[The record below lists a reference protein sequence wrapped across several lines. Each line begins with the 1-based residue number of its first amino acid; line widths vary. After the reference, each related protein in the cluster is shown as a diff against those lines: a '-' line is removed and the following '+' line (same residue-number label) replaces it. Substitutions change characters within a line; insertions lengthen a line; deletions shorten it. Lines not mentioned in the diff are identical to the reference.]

1 MGTDKNG
8 QRQKK
13 NKVLLGIII
22 GAIILAVSI
31 PTAVYSYSSNQYKNL
46 VSLGDKALESENF
59 DEAEKYYKEALNRK
73 NKNSS
78 EIDEKLSMVNSIK
91 EAKELYSEGEKL
103 LADKNYLDA
112 IDVFKK
118 IKSVGRYGKDSQDKI
133 TQASRAYIE
142 ENLAKAKLE
151 IDNKRYN
158 EAIGFLDII
167 LKFDEANKE
176 ALALKAEYNKEL
188 VGMTEKESDSKGT
201 NVTGKSTSNSTGT
214 AKGNTN
220 SSSKNTNT
228 SPKTSSAPNPTPV
241 TVFSY
246 GNTTGNI
253 INGSGTAFD
262 GEFIYFTNERD
273 GDKIYKVRPDDSGLT
288 KVTNSPGYQISIMG
302 QWVYYSS
309 GITDKGVYRVK
320 KDGSSKAKL
329 VDGMAMSINVVG
341 EWVYYIGSGADE
353 STLYKIKGDGSDKTK
368 ISVKS
373 NNYIMVES
381 YETLVVGEWIYTNL
395 YSKSDSRTVFC
406 RIKTD
411 GTGVE
416 KILDSST
423 HRFAINN
430 GWIYYVSN
438 NGSINKMKVDG
449 SNKSTIYKPNNF
461 SPYSINISGNYIFFS
476 ADNQTASE
484 ENYGIYRI
492 GLDGAGFTRLSKSWC
507 RRFSISS
514 NWIYFSGGD
523 DNQWRIKT
531 NGSEEGKV
539 SEKLVR

>member
-22 GAIILAVSI
+22 GAIVLAVSI
-31 PTAVYSYSSNQYKNL
+31 PTAVYSYSSNQYNNL

-103 LADKNYLDA
+103 LADKNYLEA

-133 TQASRAYIE
+133 TQASRAYVE

-151 IDNKRYN
+151 IDNKRYS

-167 LKFDEANKE
+167 LKFDETNKE

-201 NVTGKSTSNSTGT
+201 KVTGRSTSTSTGT

-228 SPKTSSAPNPTPV
+228 SSAPNPAPV

-262 GEFIYFTNERD
+262 GEFIYFTNRSD
-273 GDKIYKVRPDDSGLT
+273 ADKIYKVKPDDSGLT
-288 KVTNSPGYQISIMG
+288 KVTDSPGYSINIVG
-302 QWVYYSS
+302 EWIYYSS
-309 GITDKGVYRVK
+309 GMYDMGIYKVK
-320 KDGSSKAKL
+320 KDGSNKAKL
-329 VDGMAMSINVVG
+329 VDGMIMSINVVG
-341 EWVYYIGSGADE
+341 EWIYYTYPPEENGVGI
-353 STLYKIKGDGSDKTK
+353 YKIKVDGSNKTK
-368 ISVKS
+368 ISV
-373 NNYIMVES
+373 NDNDLDTDDNLEMV
-381 YETLVVGEWIYTNL
+381 VVGEWIYTNL
-395 YSKSDSRTVFC
+395 LSKKEAKTLLC
-406 RIKTD
+406 RIKID
-411 GTGVE
+411 GTKVE
-416 KILDSST
+416 RILDSGT
-423 HRFAINN
+423 RRLAISSD
-430 GWIYYVSN
+430 WLYYVRY
-438 NGSINKMKVDG
+438 NGAIEKMKVDG
-449 SNKSTIYKPNNF
+449 SNRATIYKPNKF
-461 SPYSINISGNYIFFS
+461 EPSSINISGNKIFFS
-476 ADNQTASE
+476 ADNESASE
-484 ENYGIYRI
+484 REEHYGLYRI
-492 GLDGAGFTRLSKSWC
+492 DMDGSGFTRLSKSWC
-507 RRFSISS
+507 RYFAISS
-514 NWIYFSGGD
+514 NWIYFSAVDGER
-523 DNQWRIKT
+523 WRIKT
-531 NGSEEGKV
+531 DGTEEGKV

>member
-1 MGTDKNG
+1 MGTDKNV

-31 PTAVYSYSSNQYKNL
+31 PTAVYSYSSNQYNNL

-103 LADKNYLDA
+103 LADKNYLEA

-118 IKSVGRYGKDSQDKI
+118 IKSVGRYAKDSQDKI
-133 TQASRAYIE
+133 AQASRAYIE

-151 IDNKRYN
+151 VDNKRYS

-167 LKFDEANKE
+167 LKFDETNKE

-188 VGMTEKESDSKGT
+188 VGMTAKENDSKGT
-201 NVTGKSTSNSTGT
+201 NVTGKSTSTSTGT
-214 AKGNTN
+214 SKGNTN
-220 SSSKNTNT
+220 SPSKNTNT
-228 SPKTSSAPNPTPV
+228 SSTPNSAPA

-253 INGSGTAFD
+253 MNGSGTAFD
-262 GEFIYFTNERD
+262 GEFIYFTNESD

-288 KVTNSPGYQISIMG
+288 KVTDSPGYQISIMG
-302 QWVYYSS
+302 QWIYYSS
-309 GITDKGVYRVK
+309 GITDKGIYRVK
-320 KDGSSKAKL
+320 KDGASKAKL
-329 VDGMAMSINVVG
+329 VDGTVMSINVVG
-341 EWVYYIGSGADE
+341 EWIYYIVPGADE
-353 STLYKIKGDGSDKTK
+353 STLYKVKGDGSNKTK
-368 ISVKS
+368 ISVK
-373 NNYIMVES
+373 NNDYVMVES

-395 YSKSDSRTVFC
+395 YSKSDWKTVFC

-416 KILDSST
+416 RILDSST
-423 HRFAINN
+423 HSFAINN
-430 GWIYYVSN
+430 GWIYYVSS

-492 GLDGAGFTRLSKSWC
+492 GMDGSGFVRLSKSWC
-507 RRFSISS
+507 RHFAISS

-531 NGSEEGKV
+531 NGTEEGKV
-539 SEKLVR
+539 SETLVR

>member
-1 MGTDKNG
+1 MGTGKNG

-13 NKVLLGIII
+13 NKVLLGIIV

-31 PTAVYSYSSNQYKNL
+31 PTAVYSYSSNQYNNL

-78 EIDEKLSMVNSIK
+78 EIDEKLSMVNSIR

-103 LADKNYLDA
+103 LADKNYLEA

-118 IKSVGRYGKDSQDKI
+118 IKSVGRYAKDSQDKI
-133 TQASRAYIE
+133 AQASRAYIE

-151 IDNKRYN
+151 VDNKRYS

-167 LKFDEANKE
+167 LKFDETNKE

-188 VGMTEKESDSKGT
+188 VGMKAKENDSKGT
-201 NVTGKSTSNSTGT
+201 NVTGKSTSTSTGT
-214 AKGNTN
+214 SKGNTN
-220 SSSKNTNT
+220 SPSKNTNT
-228 SPKTSSAPNPTPV
+228 SSTSNPAPA

-253 INGSGTAFD
+253 MNGSGTAFD
-262 GEFIYFTNERD
+262 GEFIYFTNESD
-273 GDKIYKVRPDDSGLT
+273 GDKIYKVRPDDSGLA
-288 KVTNSPGYQISIMG
+288 KVTDGPGYQISIMG

-309 GITDKGVYRVK
+309 GITDKGIYKVK
-320 KDGSSKAKL
+320 KDGSNKAKI
-329 VDGMAMSINVVG
+329 VDGTVMSINVVS
-341 EWVYYIGSGADE
+341 EWIYYIVPGADE
-353 STLYKIKGDGSDKTK
+353 STLYKVKGDGSNKTK
-368 ISVKS
+368 ISVK
-373 NNYIMVES
+373 NNDYVMVEG

-395 YSKSDSRTVFC
+395 YSKNDSRTVFC

-416 KILDSST
+416 RILDSST
-423 HRFAINN
+423 HSFAINN
-430 GWIYYVSN
+430 GWIYYVSS
-438 NGSINKMKVDG
+438 NGAINKIKVDG
-449 SNKSTIYKPNNF
+449 SNRATIYKPNNF

-492 GLDGAGFTRLSKSWC
+492 GLDGSGFTRLSKSWC
-507 RRFSISS
+507 RHLAISS

-531 NGSEEGKV
+531 NGTEEGKV